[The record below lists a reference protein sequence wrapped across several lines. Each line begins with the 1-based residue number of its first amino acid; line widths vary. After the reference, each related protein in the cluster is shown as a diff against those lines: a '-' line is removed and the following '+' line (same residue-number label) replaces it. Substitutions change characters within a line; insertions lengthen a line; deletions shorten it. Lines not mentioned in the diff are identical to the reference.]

1 MDARKDEKLA
11 AYFKNLAESDEP
23 GAKLAKAYLVR
34 AREIGEKLVSD
45 GVANSVDDV
54 NGVMM
59 NGFYHLYGPINDHVD
74 LMVDA
79 VR

>member
-1 MDARKDEKLA
+1 MWLTN
-11 AYFKNLAESDEP
+11 AYFQNLSKSETP

-34 AREIGEKLVSD
+34 AKEIGQKLVGD

-59 NGFYHLYGPINDHVD
+59 NGFYHLYGPINEHAD